1 MSIYRTLAAL
11 WLLASAT
18 AVADIGVNPGTYQ
31 ALTSDRRAYQ
41 VGDLLTVLVVES
53 TTAESAAGTGA
64 KANTSI
70 AASAGNQDNSYSVN
84 LGTSGDTS
92 GTGQTSRHG
101 LVRTKVAVRIL
112 QLDEGLFQVGGQQEV
127 TVNDERQTVSVLGW
141 IRPDDIA
148 GDNTVLSTRMANA
161 SIRIDGDGVVSQAQK
176 QNIFF
181 RFFKWLRL
189 I

>member
-1 MSIYRTLAAL
+1 MM
-11 WLLASAT
+11 LLASAT
-18 AVADIGVNPGTYQ
+18 AGADIGVNPDTYQ
-31 ALTSDRRAYQ
+31 ALASDRRAYQ

-64 KANTSI
+64 KGSTSI
-70 AASAGNQDNSYSVN
+70 AASAGNQDNQYSVN
-84 LGTSGDTS
+84 LGANGDTS

-112 QLDEGLFQVGGQQEV
+112 QQNEGLFQVGGEQV
-127 TVNDERQTVSVLGW
+127 VIVNDEQQTVAVLGW

-148 GDNTVLSTRMANA
+148 GDNTVLSTRMAN
-161 SIRIDGDGVVSQAQK
+161 SRIRIDGDGVVSQAQK